1 MSSTEHWLFVSQR
14 ELDRVSVA
22 GLTAAAASGF
32 RDGLKLRPLSSWIQR
47 WINPTISQTLKG
59 EIYAKTKKMQNVQF
73 SEERENT
80 STLLA
85 PRWKV
90 FANKEPTWAGRDGCG
105 WCFLFFLF
113 LQIKNQGKGWLRVV
127 FPTVKINQGPRP
139 LNKSGKRRPGQS
151 GISIEL
157 PSFPTCSSQRTD
169 RSFFP
174 LKTARSRTSGHL
186 SEDEPK

>member
-1 MSSTEHWLFVSQR
+1 MQRQKRCKMCNSQKKGKTHLLFSHPDEKFLQIKNQLGR
-14 ELDRVSVA
+14 ERMV
-22 GLTAAAASGF
+22 
-32 RDGLKLRPLSSWIQR
+32 
-47 WINPTISQTLKG
+47 KG
-59 EIYAKTKKMQNVQF
+59 GV
-73 SEERENT
+73 
-80 STLLA
+80 
-85 PRWKV
+85 
-90 FANKEPTWAGRDGCG
+90 
-105 WCFLFFLF
+105 FFLK
-113 LQIKNQGKGWLRVV
+113 IKNQGKGWLRVV